1 MILLQTK
8 ARHRAQKRDIGGQ
21 KAPYC
26 LTSFINAPL
35 AVQNQRKNA
44 LQKYVLF
51 QIMLL
56 CKQRNLKISPDIYE
70 CSSMTL
76 PPNKRY
82 FLDFEKD

>member
-1 MILLQTK
+1 MILLHMSI
-8 ARHRAQKRDIGGQ
+8 RHMPQKRDIGGQ
-21 KAPYC
+21 KAPNC
-26 LTSFINAPL
+26 LTSFINSPL
-35 AVQNQRKNA
+35 VVQNQRKNA
-44 LQKYVLF
+44 LQKYVRS

-70 CSSMTL
+70 WSSMTL